1 MSLTIVGQPG
11 PKATLTPQEV
21 EQKIRLAIPDAE
33 IKVTDL
39 TGTQDHYEVQVSSAS
54 FRDLS
59 LVEQHQRINQSLAPE
74 LASNVV
80 HALAIK
86 TSTPAA

>member
-1 MSLTIVGQPG
+1 MSLNIVGQPG
-11 PKATLTPQEV
+11 PKATLTPDQVAE
-21 EQKIRLAIPDAE
+21 KIRLAIPDAE

-39 TGTQDHYEVQVSSAS
+39 TGTQDHYEVQVCSAS
-54 FRDLS
+54 FRELS
-59 LVEQHQRINQSLAPE
+59 LVQQHQRINQSLAPE

-86 TSTPAA
+86 TSVPAA